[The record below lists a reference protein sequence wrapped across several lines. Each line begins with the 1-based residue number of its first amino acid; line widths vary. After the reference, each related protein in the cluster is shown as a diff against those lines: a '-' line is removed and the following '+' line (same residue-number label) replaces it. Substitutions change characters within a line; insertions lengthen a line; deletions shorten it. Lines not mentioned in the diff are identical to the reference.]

1 MKLSITIPTYNEAKN
16 IRLPLDSVI
25 DIADEIVVVDGGSTD
40 DTVNIVKSYGSKI
53 KLFQVDN
60 PPNFL
65 TNKQRAIEYA
75 QGEWILQLDAD
86 EAVSPE
92 LKKEIVDVVQ
102 HVGAIHELPDGYFI
116 PRKNYFLGRYLM
128 KGGVY
133 PDAVLRLYRREK
145 AHFALKDIH
154 EHATI
159 DGRVG
164 ELQHALLHHA
174 DPDFERYLMR
184 WNRYTSFDA
193 QQLLK
198 KGEHPC
204 FLCYFIGKPLY
215 TFFMIYFR
223 HLGFLDG
230 FPGFVWALFSS
241 IRFWAIYI
249 KAVSQIRAIQPL
261 RSSAS
266 Q

>member
-1 MKLSITIPTYNEAKN
+1 MIQYPMRLSVTIPTFNEAKN
-16 IRLPLDSVI
+16 IRLPLDSVL

-40 DTVNIVKSYGSKI
+40 DTINIVKSYGEKI

-65 TNKQRAIEYA
+65 TNKQRAIEFA
-75 QGEWILQLDAD
+75 KGEWILQLDAD

-92 LKKEIVDVVQ
+92 LKMEIGKRLSDSATQ
-102 HVGAIHELPDGYFI
+102 PEGFNGFFI
-116 PRKNYFLGRYLM
+116 PRKNWFLGRYLM

-133 PDAVLRLYRREK
+133 PDAVLRLYRRKK

-154 EHATI
+154 EHAII
-159 DGRVG
+159 DGKVG
-164 ELQHALLHHA
+164 EMHEALLHHA

-193 QQLLK
+193 AQLVK
-198 KGEHPC
+198 KGEAPC

-223 HLGFLDG
+223 HLGFQDG

-241 IRFWAIYI
+241 IRFWVIYI
-249 KAVSQIRAIQPL
+249 KAVNCNM
-261 RSSAS
+261 
-266 Q
+266 